1 MKNGGKTTE
10 FREIKSE
17 DGKICQIKNG
27 KENRDRFYRLGN
39 VGESYTIRYS
49 SSRETN
55 MACPDKDIKE
65 NSDIKIVKV
74 LERER
79 KRFEY
84 DTGKGYTYMFTR
96 IKDGT
101 KSKDSKAGKDGK
113 DVKDGKEDEKY
124 EFEIEYDIKQLSPE
138 LIQESL
144 WLIMQYFQ
152 TNLPINTVDGLLK
165 EHFSKFDKNPRLM
178 PPKPVNIKLESY
190 QKLKANP
197 YTVTNKLDG
206 ERFLLF
212 FLDECVYARQGEK
225 VVYITNCDKKWDYT
239 LIDVEF
245 F

>member
-101 KSKDSKAGKDGK
+101 KSKDSK
-113 DVKDGKEDEKY
+113 DVKEDEKY
-124 EFEIEYDIKQLSPE
+124 EFEIEYDIKQLSPQ

-144 WLIMQYFQ
+144 WLIMQTVCLDAFFQ
-152 TNLPINTVDGLLK
+152 ILQKTAMLNWISK
-165 EHFSKFDKNPRLM
+165 EKSW
-178 PPKPVNIKLESY
+178 
-190 QKLKANP
+190 
-197 YTVTNKLDG
+197 T
-206 ERFLLF
+206 
-212 FLDECVYARQGEK
+212 
-225 VVYITNCDKKWDYT
+225 
-239 LIDVEF
+239 
-245 F
+245 